1 MAARVKPRRK
11 RHPPISHDHDTGL
24 DEEQRE
30 ESTPE
35 SEEQEPEFK
44 AKAEKIEQLL
54 ADRFRARW
62 KAVEAE
68 FADGIDVARRRAS
81 CFFGSD
87 SGRLRTARHYYNPA
101 RATKFA
107 TSSDDEIVNLC
118 WAWFIPFQIYAY
130 NETVFD
136 GIDELGDQLESL
148 VAEEYVAMTWGL
160 FDNRAEYSDWD
171 PSDPYSIEALGCY
184 ASPTLSP
191 LHFECDAYETIAL
204 AETGNYLRIC
214 KSVPGPFHK
223 VERIR
228 AMDEIEEQFLKS
240 ASNEGADPTT
250 FRLDFRRPEYSRKFI
265 EVDIIDGD
273 SSYQKQIHR
282 ELTAQLKATGAGYI
296 KRPPPDLRWYYE
308 PDPRKPVRKSR

>member
-1 MAARVKPRRK
+1 MTTTPVSTRNNGRNRRLNQK
-11 RHPPISHDHDTGL
+11 NRNRSS
-24 DEEQRE
+24 RR
-30 ESTPE
+30 
-35 SEEQEPEFK
+35 
-44 AKAEKIEQLL
+44 KAEKIEQLL

-62 KAVEAE
+62 KAVEAA
-68 FADGIDVARRRAS
+68 FADGIDVARTRAS
-81 CFFGSD
+81 CFFGSR
-87 SGRLRTARHYYNPA
+87 RLRTARHYYNPA

-107 TSSDDEIVNLC
+107 TSSDDEIANLC

-191 LHFECDAYETIAL
+191 LHFECDAYESIAL

-214 KSVPGPFHK
+214 KSVPEPFHN

-228 AMDEIEEQFLKS
+228 AMDEIKEQFLKS
-240 ASNEGADPTT
+240 ASNEGADH
-250 FRLDFRRPEYSRKFI
+250 
-265 EVDIIDGD
+265 VG
-273 SSYQKQIHR
+273 
-282 ELTAQLKATGAGYI
+282 TGASSRERRDLPTSATSISERTAYTWI
-296 KRPPPDLRWYYE
+296 RLLRNSLDQFDPKVSADCSCRPG
-308 PDPRKPVRKSR
+308 